1 VRPRVDV
8 SKVGPISSIRSG
20 LLLAS
25 RARLAYYS
33 AMSSR
38 SALNPR
44 QTAFVRHLA
53 EGKSQAQAYL
63 DAGYRGDRRQAD
75 ANAAR
80 LIANDKV
87 ALHLG
92 KLQAAAQERTEVT
105 VDSLVEELE
114 QMRLWAIECRHPAA
128 GVSAIM
134 GKAKL
139 LGLVIDKTEIS
150 GSIRK
155 PSRTPTSDRHVN
167 RGVEAPLCAEAG
179 RARLRG
185 RWLALLVISH

>member
-1 VRPRVDV
+1 MLV
-8 SKVGPISSIRSG
+8 
-20 LLLAS
+20 S

-38 SALNPR
+38 AALNPR

-80 LIANDKV
+80 LIAKDKI

-92 KLQAAAQERTEVT
+92 KLQAAAQKRTEIT
-105 VDSLVEELE
+105 VDALVEELE
-114 QMRLWAIECRHPAA
+114 QMRLWAIECRNPAA
-128 GVSAIM
+128 GVSAIL

-139 LGLVIDKTEIS
+139 LGLVIDKTEVS

-155 PSRTPTSDRHVN
+155 PSRSPTTDRQITIEEWKRRFV
-167 RGVEAPLCAEAG
+167 PKLD
-179 RARLRG
+179 
-185 RWLALLVISH
+185 S